1 MKIEASTHTTAVRS
15 ASCRELPRNS
25 RKRSVFGVPLGPV
38 ISWNA
43 HDTSWRVGAR
53 NARSSTMPQTAKA
66 VHARTPSRRRGPS
79 PAAAPA
85 ASPKRA
91 RPRMMRSSPMIIS
104 ATTNTRVANSD
115 AASRSKV
122 PRQMRKTPTV
132 TVSTPKYWTVAK
144 SVIVSI
150 ITTATPAASAGRS
163 IGITTRRAASSGPA
177 PRLLATL

>member
-1 MKIEASTHTTAVRS
+1 MECPRHELEGRGQERKEQHDAADSKGGPRLRALEAT
-15 ASCRELPRNS
+15 
-25 RKRSVFGVPLGPV
+25 GPEPGC
-38 ISWNA
+38 
-43 HDTSWRVGAR
+43 GA
-53 NARSSTMPQTAKA
+53 
-66 VHARTPSRRRGPS
+66 GG
-79 PAAAPA
+79 
-85 ASPKRA
+85 SPKRA

-104 ATTNTRVANSD
+104 ATTSTRVANSD

-163 IGITTRRAASSGPA
+163 IGITTRALPRAVRRRGSSQRCRPTRPGRRAQREPTRRRMGRA
-177 PRLLATL
+177 RA